1 MKFLTAFVVSLLL
14 IVSSLT
20 GQTSR
25 GAAPRP
31 DAKSYAAHGEQ
42 DGVRLGASALSH
54 KEVKKNFALDLTKCC
69 VVVEIGLY
77 PAQKQ
82 PVKIA
87 LDDFVL
93 REAGKDVGVNPFPA
107 DVLAGR
113 LVIRKTPTDADPRA
127 GVNTE
132 SAVGYHRGV
141 IIDPNTGAP
150 RTGTSVYESQKV
162 SVGIPIGGGT
172 QPQSP
177 EAAEADRKAIEAELK
192 ERMLP
197 ETSTS
202 VPVAGY
208 LYFSV
213 PKKAKGG
220 YELVYTVNEKKIV
233 LPLK

>member
-1 MKFLTAFVVSLLL
+1 MSPLKTFFVLLL
-14 IVSSLT
+14 IASSLP

-25 GAAPRP
+25 GTAPRS

-42 DGVRLGASALSH
+42 DSVQLGASSLTH
-54 KEVKKNFALDLTKCC
+54 KDVKKNFAIDLNQCC
-69 VVVEIGLY
+69 LVVEVGLY

-93 REAGKDVGVNPFPA
+93 REAGKDTGVQPFHA

-113 LVIRKTPTDADPRA
+113 LEIRQKPTDADPRA

-132 SAVGYHRGV
+132 STVGYHRGTV
-141 IIDPNTGAP
+141 IDPNTGAP
-150 RTGTSVYESQKV
+150 RAGSTVYESQKV
-162 SVGIPIGGGT
+162 SVGIPVGG
-172 QPQSP
+172 SAESKSR
-177 EAAEADRKAIEAELK
+177 EAAEADRKVIEAELK

-197 ETSTS
+197 ETTST

-208 LYFSV
+208 LYFPV
-213 PKKAKGG
+213 PKKSKTG
-220 YELVYTVNEKKIV
+220 YELVYTVNGKKIV
-233 LPLK
+233 LALK

>member
-1 MKFLTAFVVSLLL
+1 MKSLTAFVVSLLL

-25 GAAPRP
+25 GTGPRP

-42 DGVRLGASALSH
+42 DGVRLGASSLTH
-54 KEVKKNFALDLTKCC
+54 KEVKKAFAIELNQCC

-93 REAGKDVGVNPFPA
+93 REAGKDVGVNPFRA

-113 LVIRKTPTDADPRA
+113 LVIRKAPTDADPRA

-132 SAVGYHRGV
+132 SAVGYHRGT
-141 IIDPNTGAP
+141 IIDPTTGAP

-177 EAAEADRKAIEAELK
+177 EAAEADRKVIEAELK
-192 ERMLP
+192 ERMLAETTSP
-197 ETSTS
+197 E
-202 VPVAGY
+202 PIAGY
-208 LYFSV
+208 LYFPV
-213 PKKAKGG
+213 LKKPKGG

>member
-1 MKFLTAFVVSLLL
+1 MPLQKTFCILFLIA
-14 IVSSLT
+14 SSLP

-25 GAAPRP
+25 GTVPLADPG
-31 DAKSYAAHGEQ
+31 DYSAHDSQ
-42 DGVRLGASALSH
+42 AGVQIGASALSRN
-54 KEVKKNFALDLTKCC
+54 EVKKNFALDLTGCC
-69 VVVEIGLY
+69 IVVEVGLY
-77 PAQKQ
+77 PSQKQ

-93 REAGKDVGVNPFPA
+93 REAGKDTGVQPFRA
-107 DVLAGR
+107 DVLAAR
-113 LVIRKTPTDADPRA
+113 LQLRPQPSDSDPRA

-132 SAVGYHRGV
+132 STAGYHRGT
-141 IIDPNTGAP
+141 IIDPSTGAP

-162 SVGIPIGGGT
+162 SVGIPIGGSSQT
-172 QPQSP
+172 QSP
-177 EAAEADRKAIEAELK
+177 EAAGTDRKVIEAELK

-213 PKKAKGG
+213 PKKSKGG
-220 YELVYTVNEKKIV
+220 YALVYTVNEKKIV